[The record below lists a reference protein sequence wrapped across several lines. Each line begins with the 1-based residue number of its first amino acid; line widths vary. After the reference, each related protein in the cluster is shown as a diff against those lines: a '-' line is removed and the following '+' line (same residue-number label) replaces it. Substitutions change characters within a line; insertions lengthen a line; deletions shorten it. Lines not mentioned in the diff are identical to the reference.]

1 MFIVRKIP
9 NNIDR
14 VKKDKSHLL
23 CTDVNQSPKT
33 GIFNISEDKNQT
45 NFWFWWIYWYAEIY
59 TRFVCVVVADDVAVV
74 VAGESGVADVAG
86 SGKFVVVKV

>member
-23 CTDVNQSPKT
+23 YILMSINRQTT
-33 GIFNISEDKNQT
+33 GIFNINEDKNQT
-45 NFWFWWIYWYAEIY
+45 NFWLWWIYWYAEIY
-59 TRFVCVVVADDVAVV
+59 TRFVCVVVADDVA
-74 VAGESGVADVAG
+74 GESGVAE

>member
-1 MFIVRKIP
+1 MSINRQKLVFSIS
-9 NNIDR
+9 
-14 VKKDKSHLL
+14 VK
-23 CTDVNQSPKT
+23 T
-33 GIFNISEDKNQT
+33 KNQT
-45 NFWFWWIYWYAEIY
+45 NFWLWWIYWYAEIY

>member
-1 MFIVRKIP
+1 MFIGRKIP
-9 NNIDR
+9 NNRDR

-23 CTDVNQSPKT
+23 CSDVNQSPKT

-45 NFWFWWIYWYAEIY
+45 KFWLWWIYWYAEIY

-74 VAGESGVADVAG
+74 VAGESGVADVAE

>member
-23 CTDVNQSPKT
+23 YTDVNQSPKT

-45 NFWFWWIYWYAEIY
+45 KFWFWWIYWYAEIY

>member
-86 SGKFVVVKV
+86 FGKFVVVKV

>member
-45 NFWFWWIYWYAEIY
+45 NFGLWWIYWYAEIY

>member
-74 VAGESGVADVAG
+74 VAGESGVADVAE

>member
-9 NNIDR
+9 NNADR

-33 GIFNISEDKNQT
+33 GIFIISEDKNQT
-45 NFWFWWIYWYAEIY
+45 NFWLWWIYWYAEIY

-74 VAGESGVADVAG
+74 VAGESGVADVAE

>member
-45 NFWFWWIYWYAEIY
+45 NFWLWWIYWYAEIY

>member
-9 NNIDR
+9 NNLDR

-23 CTDVNQSPKT
+23 CSDVNQSPKT

-74 VAGESGVADVAG
+74 VAGESGVADVAE

>member
-1 MFIVRKIP
+1 MSINRQ
-9 NNIDR
+9 
-14 VKKDKSHLL
+14 
-23 CTDVNQSPKT
+23 TT
-33 GIFNISEDKNQT
+33 GIFNINEDKNQT

-74 VAGESGVADVAG
+74 VAGESGVADVAE

>member
-23 CTDVNQSPKT
+23 CSDVNQSPKT

-45 NFWFWWIYWYAEIY
+45 NFWLWWIYWYAEIY

>member
-33 GIFNISEDKNQT
+33 GIFNINEDKNQT
-45 NFWFWWIYWYAEIY
+45 NFWLWWIYWYAEIY

>member
-9 NNIDR
+9 NNADR

-45 NFWFWWIYWYAEIY
+45 DLWLWWIYWYAEIY

-74 VAGESGVADVAG
+74 VAGESGVADVAE

>member
-23 CTDVNQSPKT
+23 CSDVNQSPKT

>member
-33 GIFNISEDKNQT
+33 GIFNINEDKNQT
-45 NFWFWWIYWYAEIY
+45 NFWLWWIYWYAEIY

-74 VAGESGVADVAG
+74 VAGESGVADVAE